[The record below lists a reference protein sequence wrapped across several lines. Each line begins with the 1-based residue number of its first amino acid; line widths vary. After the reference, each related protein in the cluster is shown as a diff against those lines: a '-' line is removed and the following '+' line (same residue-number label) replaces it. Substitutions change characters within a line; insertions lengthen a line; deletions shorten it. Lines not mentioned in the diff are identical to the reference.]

1 MLRPDPGAAPTAYCT
16 DGQNPGALGCAD
28 GRPTWDRPPKKT
40 VFAMVGD
47 SITAGYGSTGV
58 ENDYPSQF
66 RRLLDAN
73 LYDVYNEGVSAR
85 TMLKSGDHPYWNE
98 PQYTET
104 LEMRPDVIVLML
116 GTNDAKTFQWNRAE
130 FLADYTVRFCGH
142 Y

>member
-1 MLRPDPGAAPTAYCT
+1 VLRPDPGAAPTAYCT
-16 DGQNPGALGCAD
+16 DGPGALGCAD